1 MCLHA
6 KCFNC
11 GNMWH
16 IKLACKAAFHLSA
29 SGDEPCSSDFV
40 KSDVSIDHM
49 SLSTILKGNFHTQKR
64 LYISLI
70 LCHDVLFM

>member
-16 IKLACKAAFHLSA
+16 IKLACKAAFHLAA

-40 KSDVSIDHM
+40 KSDVSIEQ
-49 SLSTILKGNFHTQKR
+49 TQFH
-64 LYISLI
+64 
-70 LCHDVLFM
+70 